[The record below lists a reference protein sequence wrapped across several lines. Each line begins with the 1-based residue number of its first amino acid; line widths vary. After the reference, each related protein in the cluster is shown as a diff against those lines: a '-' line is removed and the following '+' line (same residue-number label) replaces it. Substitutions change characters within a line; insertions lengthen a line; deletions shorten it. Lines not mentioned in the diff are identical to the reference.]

1 MNFTK
6 INNFK
11 RYPVLV
17 ENFITQICLRTERL
31 KRKSSDLYYLTENR
45 SNLNG
50 GYGAAHDVIPYF
62 MKSHIMP
69 IFC

>member
-1 MNFTK
+1 MWNSNPVK

-17 ENFITQICLRTERL
+17 ENFITQICLCTEKL
-31 KRKSSDLYYLTENR
+31 KRKSSNLYYPTENR

-50 GYGAAHDVIPYF
+50 DHGRTLFYE
-62 MKSHIMP
+62 KSH
-69 IFC
+69 CANLLC